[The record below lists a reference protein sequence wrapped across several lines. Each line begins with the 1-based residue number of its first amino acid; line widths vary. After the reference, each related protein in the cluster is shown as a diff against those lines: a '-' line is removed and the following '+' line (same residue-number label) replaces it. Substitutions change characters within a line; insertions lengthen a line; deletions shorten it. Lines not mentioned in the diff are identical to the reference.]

1 MINSIYFNT
10 KSPTLPDKIA
20 KLLVSIVV
28 VGLSLMFSALLLVII
43 VTVGAMIWGYLWW
56 KSRDLREQMRQY
68 SSVQYSSSDVVIEG
82 EVIRRESDE
91 HPMEST
97 LEKLENLSS
106 LRSDKQ
112 MGTF

>member
-10 KSPTLPDKIA
+10 KSPTLPGKIA

-28 VGLSLMFSALLLVII
+28 VGLGLMFSALLLVII
-43 VTVGAMIWGYLWW
+43 VTAGAMIWGYLWW

-68 SSVQYSSSDVVIEG
+68 SSSDVVIEG

-91 HPMEST
+91 HPIEST